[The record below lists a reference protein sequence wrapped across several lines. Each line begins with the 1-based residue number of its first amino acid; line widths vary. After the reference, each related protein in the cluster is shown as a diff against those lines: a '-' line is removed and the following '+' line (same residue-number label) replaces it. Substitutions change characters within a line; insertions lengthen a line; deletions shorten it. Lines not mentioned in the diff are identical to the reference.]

1 MHYVVSVPLDK
12 ELADFLG
19 KGDTEGSIVFHAR
32 KIDGNVIV
40 GLAPSSIE
48 EKFYAAAETL
58 LISNQIVLST
68 AIIDKMLGEI
78 LIACSLLDK
87 HTILTTENK
96 IDNLLA
102 NIKLPSHEFSTRE
115 ELIPKILSYKQK
127 ETGGTRIDIDHA
139 FPVKGVGSVVLGI
152 VTKGKVKVHDELY
165 HSSGKL
171 VTVRSIQSQDVDI
184 QEGEQGTRVGL
195 ALKGI
200 EHDEI
205 EKGDLL
211 TKQKV
216 VKTDRII
223 SKLTVGQ
230 ISREELK
237 IGGKYLFVLN
247 FSYTNVTV
255 VEINEDKVVLK
266 LERSIAVEKGDRF
279 LLLREKMP
287 RIFACGEA
295 L

>member
-1 MHYVVSVPLDK
+1 MHYVVSIPLDR

-48 EKFYAAAETL
+48 EKFYAAAEAL

-68 AIIDKMLGEI
+68 VSIDKFLGEI

-87 HTILTTENK
+87 HTIITNDNK

-102 NIKLPSHEFSTRE
+102 NIKLSSYEFSTKE
-115 ELIPKILSYKQK
+115 ELMPKILSYKRK
-127 ETGGTRIDIDHA
+127 ETGDTRIDIDHA
-139 FPVKGVGSVVLGI
+139 FPVRGVGSVVLGI
-152 VTKGKVKVHDELY
+152 VTRGRLKVHDELY

-171 VTVRSIQSQDVDI
+171 VTVRSMQSQDNDI
-184 QEGEQGTRVGL
+184 KEAELGTRVGL

-211 TKQKV
+211 TKNKIAKISEIQTRLKSSQINREQL
-216 VKTDRII
+216 KT
-223 SKLTVGQ
+223 GN
-230 ISREELK
+230 
-237 IGGKYLFVLN
+237 KYLFVSN
-247 FSYTNVTV
+247 FSYTSATV
-255 VEINEDKVVLK
+255 VEVNDIVTLK
-266 LERSIAVEKGDRF
+266 LENIERKLEN
-279 LLLREKMP
+279 L
-287 RIFACGEA
+287 
-295 L
+295 